1 MSIINCFTKKNLGID
16 NKERGLGFKIQ
27 FTSVDISDLKKSTN
41 YEASAVVS
49 NCKVYIIL
57 DSTDVNP
64 KEPSEKR
71 QKVRWCY

>member
-27 FTSVDISDLKKSTN
+27 FTSVDISDLKKATN

-49 NCKVYIIL
+49 NCRVNMIL
-57 DSTDVNP
+57 DSTDLNP
-64 KEPSEKR
+64 EETTE
-71 QKVRWCY
+71 